1 MWESINKE
9 GLKKDLQS
17 LLSDGIKSLAVV
29 LLHSYTFNDHEKEV
43 GQLAKEMGFTHV
55 SLSSEVMPMVRI
67 VPRGYTGR
75 NGIGGMDV
83 ISPSLSLSLSLFLV
97 CADAY
102 LTPCIKRYV
111 KGFCSG
117 FKDPVSITLF
127 LINAH

>member
-17 LLSDGIKSLAVV
+17 LLSEGIKSLAVV

-75 NGIGGMDV
+75 NGTGGMDV
-83 ISPSLSLSLSLFLV
+83 TISLTLSLSLFSL
-97 CADAY
+97 CR
-102 LTPCIKRYV
+102 C
-111 KGFCSG
+111 
-117 FKDPVSITLF
+117 LF
-127 LINAH
+127 NPLY

>member
-17 LLSDGIKSLAVV
+17 LLSEGIKSLAVV

-75 NGIGGMDV
+75 NGIGRMDV
-83 ISPSLSLSLSLFLV
+83 ISPSLSLSLSLFFSL
-97 CADAY
+97 CR
-102 LTPCIKRYV
+102 C
-111 KGFCSG
+111 
-117 FKDPVSITLF
+117 LF
-127 LINAH
+127 NPLY